1 MLRWL
6 CFLFSRVLLVQEK
19 LRVFYVWQG
28 HFWVLH
34 SKMPC
39 LNWTHLM
46 TGIKTLMLLENL
58 GIIFTY
64 LLICFAELFKSVL
77 YYEREGYSPICW
89 FVLQNF
95 LNLSYIMKEKG
106 NKEEM
111 GYILKRI
118 SEKTERKSWYFQKI
132 KEKNHV
138 THIFNCTLLWFI
150 KSLQITLIVR
160 PEPCQPQRVVQ
171 TCQSTSNVCCKGL
184 LCEGYK
190 ANILFRFSVPSAL
203 CVDVYVSNL

>member
-1 MLRWL
+1 MFSTVLRWL

-46 TGIKTLMLLENL
+46 TGIKTMMLLENL

-77 YYEREGYSPICW
+77 YYEREGY
-89 FVLQNF
+89 
-95 LNLSYIMKEKG
+95 

-160 PEPCQPQRVVQ
+160 PEPCQPQRVMQ

-184 LCEGYK
+184 PCESYK